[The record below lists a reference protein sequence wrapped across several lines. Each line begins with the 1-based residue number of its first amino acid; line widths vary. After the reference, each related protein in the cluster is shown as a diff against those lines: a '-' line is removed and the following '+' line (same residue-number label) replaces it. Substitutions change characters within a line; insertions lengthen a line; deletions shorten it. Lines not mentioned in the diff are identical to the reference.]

1 MRKKIGI
8 LGSTGSIGKT
18 LLSLIDK
25 KNTEIIFLSANSN
38 YKKILKQAKIYNVK
52 NIIISDK
59 SSFIKANNFNTNKNI
74 KIFNSEYNFKKIIKD
89 KLDYVMSSIIGIAG
103 LKPTFEIIK
112 FTKKIAIANKE
123 TLVCAWPLIKKE
135 LVKYGTEFIPVDS
148 EHFSIWRE
156 IKDHDPTEID
166 KVFLTA
172 SGGPLL
178 KYKNHNSKKIK
189 ISSILNHPT
198 WKMGKKI
205 SVDSAT
211 MMNKCFE
218 VIEAKNIFNLNYRQ
232 IKILIHPDSYVHA
245 VVVYKNG
252 LSKIILHETTMKVPI
267 FNSIYGND
275 RPYSHNTKINIKKL
289 NDLKLEKVDE
299 KQFPIIKCLKLMPH
313 YHSLFETVMIVVNDY
328 YVNEFLSKKINFYE
342 ISKFILKFLKKKN
355 TKKYKKIVVRSIND
369 ISKLTNFINTELKT
383 FN

>member
-1 MRKKIGI
+1 
-8 LGSTGSIGKT
+8 
-18 LLSLIDK
+18 
-25 KNTEIIFLSANSN
+25 
-38 YKKILKQAKIYNVK
+38 
-52 NIIISDK
+52 
-59 SSFIKANNFNTNKNI
+59 
-74 KIFNSEYNFKKIIKD
+74 
-89 KLDYVMSSIIGIAG
+89 
-103 LKPTFEIIK
+103 
-112 FTKKIAIANKE
+112 
-123 TLVCAWPLIKKE
+123 
-135 LVKYGTEFIPVDS
+135 
-148 EHFSIWRE
+148 
-156 IKDHDPTEID
+156 
-166 KVFLTA
+166 
-172 SGGPLL
+172 
-178 KYKNHNSKKIK
+178 
-189 ISSILNHPT
+189 
-198 WKMGKKI
+198 MGKKI

-299 KQFPIIKCLKLMPH
+299 KQFPIIQCLKLMPH
-313 YHSLFETVMIVVNDY
+313 YHSLFETVMIAVNDY
-328 YVNEFLSKKINFYE
+328 YVNEFLSKKINFSE

-369 ISKLTNFINTELKT
+369 ISKLNNFINTELKT